1 MSRSLILSVFCRKG
15 GYVVAVV
22 RGASDEVAF
31 SRLRAGYD
39 SGAPEL
45 LETFDALAK
54 KHLRVYAGQQRP
66 THACSLYSPCTF
78 QGYQQPSARTEFVHG
93 TAWPD
98 QRNAR

>member
-1 MSRSLILSVFCRKG
+1 M
-15 GYVVAVV
+15 VAVV

-66 THACSLYSPCTF
+66 AYALCTPCASSEGLKPTCIC
-78 QGYQQPSARTEFVHG
+78 QK
-93 TAWPD
+93 
-98 QRNAR
+98 NA